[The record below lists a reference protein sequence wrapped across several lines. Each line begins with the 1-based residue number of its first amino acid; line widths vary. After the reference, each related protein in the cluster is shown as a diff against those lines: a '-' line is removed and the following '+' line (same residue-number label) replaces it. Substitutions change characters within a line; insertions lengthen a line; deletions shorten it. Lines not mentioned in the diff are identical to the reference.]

1 MAGIQQIL
9 LGSGGLPPADIGQ
22 DAYTTPG
29 TYTWTCPANTEF
41 VSVLCIGGGAAG
53 GGSTQQWSYGSGGGG
68 GGLAWKNQIAVVA
81 GQQYTVV
88 VGAGGDWS
96 LNTSYSQYG
105 TDSYFINTSTVKG
118 GRGLCVNCN
127 SQGSAGNGGNW
138 VGDDGGRG
146 GKGGKCSQAGGGGG
160 GGYGYQGGFGT
171 RDGEWYGTDDEG
183 ETYAGV
189 HPFGGNYTGMYTPTH
204 GYFGGGGGGRP
215 AKGSYYWWGAGGG
228 GGTGILGKGA
238 DGYPH
243 GGYGS
248 WAGQNGYSSGTS
260 WAKGGY
266 GGSGGTGG
274 TNGSVYGQ
282 GGNQAGAGGTYGG
295 GGGGS
300 GGFSGSTCAGGNGG
314 KGAVRIIYPG
324 NERQYPSTRTANE

>member
-9 LGSGGLPPADIGQ
+9 LGSGGLPPADVGQ

-29 TYTWTCPANTEF
+29 TYTWTCPDNTEF

-53 GGSTQQWSYGSGGGG
+53 GGSTQQGNGGSGGGG

-88 VGAGGDWS
+88 VGAGGTWS
-96 LNTSYSQYG
+96 ISGQQYG
-105 TDSYFINTSTVKG
+105 NDSYFINTSTVKG
-118 GRGLCVNCN
+118 GRGFHSSCN
-127 SQGSAGNGGNW
+127 GSGSSGNGGNW
-138 VGDDGGRG
+138 VGDDGGYG
-146 GKGGKCSQAGGGGG
+146 GKGGQCWQGGGGGG

-171 RDGEWYGTDDEG
+171 KSGEWHSTDDEG

-215 AKGSYYWWGAGGG
+215 SGGSYYWWGAGAG

-248 WAGQNGYSSGTS
+248 WNNQNNYASGTS

-266 GGSGGTGG
+266 GGSGGTAGG
-274 TNGSVYGQ
+274 NGSVYGQ
-282 GGNQAGAGGTYGG
+282 GGNQAGTGGTYGG

-300 GGFSGSTCAGGNGG
+300 GGYSGNAGGDGG

-324 NERQYPSTRTANE
+324 DERQYPSTRTANE